1 MESFIYYIL
10 DKFFENDNT
19 NLLFNKQK
27 QKNSAVIF
35 DIGCYKGNFTINLIN
50 HFKKNKLNSYKN
62 YNYFLFDPIPNLK
75 KELINQNNLNYKYLE
90 YSVDSKS
97 SKKEFYLNQFYNSAG
112 SSLIGIH
119 YTDRM

>member
-1 MESFIYYIL
+1 
-10 DKFFENDNT
+10 
-19 NLLFNKQK
+19 
-27 QKNSAVIF
+27 
-35 DIGCYKGNFTINLIN
+35 
-50 HFKKNKLNSYKN
+50 
-62 YNYFLFDPIPNLK
+62 
-75 KELINQNNLNYKYLE
+75 E